1 MIPKSN
7 ILKKKER
14 KVVIMVAGVDR
25 VDRRGGY
32 YTFSKE
38 NYEKWVKE
46 LKFLEEVMVNMD
58 PSRIQDTLN
67 YTRRL
72 ERLIEENKAA
82 YAAILRNE
90 RRH

>member
-1 MIPKSN
+1 
-7 ILKKKER
+7 
-14 KVVIMVAGVDR
+14 MVAGITSYNN
-25 VDRRGGY
+25 RGGY
-32 YTFSKE
+32 YSFSKE

-72 ERLIEENKAA
+72 ERLIEENKPA

-90 RRH
+90 RRR

>member
-1 MIPKSN
+1 
-7 ILKKKER
+7 
-14 KVVIMVAGVDR
+14 MVAGITSYNNR
-25 VDRRGGY
+25 EGY
-32 YTFSKE
+32 YSFSKE

-67 YTRRL
+67 YTKRL
-72 ERLIEENKAA
+72 EKLIEENKAA

-90 RRH
+90 RRR

>member
-1 MIPKSN
+1 
-7 ILKKKER
+7 
-14 KVVIMVAGVDR
+14 MVAGIDR
-25 VDRRGGY
+25 TDRRGNY

-38 NYEKWVKE
+38 NFEKWQKE

-67 YTRRL
+67 YTKRL
-72 ERLIEENKAA
+72 EKLIEENKAA

-90 RRH
+90 RRR

>member
-1 MIPKSN
+1 
-7 ILKKKER
+7 
-14 KVVIMVAGVDR
+14 MVAGVDR

>member
-1 MIPKSN
+1 MD
-7 ILKKKER
+7 
-14 KVVIMVAGVDR
+14 AGITSYNN
-25 VDRRGGY
+25 RGGY
-32 YTFSKE
+32 YSFSRE
-38 NYEKWVKE
+38 NYEKWEKE

-72 ERLIEENKAA
+72 EKLIEENKAA

-90 RRH
+90 RRR